1 MQVARI
7 IACAALILIGSLA
20 GLSAPA
26 QAGPPVRGTVSCDY
40 PSAPN
45 LHLTFEAPAKLGS
58 LPTVDFDYDVKV
70 TRYSFRDGNLS
81 MVAMDEAAPS
91 RVRIVISAQLNKA
104 KGTYDGQATF
114 DLGGNQLM
122 MDNGPI
128 SCRVTR

>member
-1 MQVARI
+1 
-7 IACAALILIGSLA
+7 
-20 GLSAPA
+20 GLSLPSATA
-26 QAGPPVRGTVSCDY
+26 QAASPIRGTVSCVY

-45 LHLTFEAPAKLGS
+45 LQLSFEAPAKLGG
-58 LPTVDFDYDVKV
+58 LPAVDFDYPVKV
-70 TRYSFRDGNLS
+70 TRFSFRDGNLS
-81 MVAMDEAAPS
+81 MVAMDEAVPT

-128 SCRVTR
+128 SCRVSR

>member
-1 MQVARI
+1 MQGVRF
-7 IACAALILIGSLA
+7 IASLALIGGVALA
-20 GLSAPA
+20 APA
-26 QAGPPVRGTVSCDY
+26 QAGPPIQGTVTCKY

-45 LHLTFEAPAKLGS
+45 LALSFEAPAKLGG
-58 LPTVDFDYDVKV
+58 LPEVDFDYDVKV
-70 TRYSFRDGNLS
+70 TRFSFRDGNLS
-81 MVAMDEAAPS
+81 MVAMDERDRG

-128 SCRVTR
+128 SCSVSR